1 MLSPMPK
8 ISVWKLVISSLLRN
22 RGFCTGQLLGREIL
36 RRPLQ
41 EQEEGIFE
49 VKLVGSESLLLV
61 TSARLSEEVCDEKRF
76 VKSTIP
82 EIFKIREIAGDGLF
96 TARNEEPNWKSARN
110 VLNPAFNRGA
120 MQTYFPTMFAIAQEL
135 IQECK
140 RQMDKEV
147 DVTKMFTKATLSMIG
162 QVGFGYSFG
171 KLSEK
176 KPHPFVQ
183 AMNYS
188 LSYIYYYVV
197 LPLFFKFLMFLFK
210 NIKYKRSITFMYN
223 IVDQVLQYRKGLLLD
238 KNSEKKE
245 FTDILDR
252 MLTTPDSETGKY
264 LSEENVRYQIIT
276 FLVAGH
282 ETTSGALSFTFYLL
296 AKHPEVLKKV
306 QQEISD
312 VLGDDPKQ
320 EPSYEQILSLK
331 YIQQVLKESLRLYPT
346 APIIFRTPIED
357 TTIGNQYKVLKGKI
371 VMLPLP
377 ILHRDKKI
385 WGPNPEKFDPD
396 RFSLE
401 NKSSIPAHAY
411 RPFGTGPRSCIG
423 QSFTITEATLLIAL
437 ILRQFTISVSSD
449 YELSINETLTIK
461 PKKFFPKVPFTQLR
475 VCFSTDGAAQV
486 GAVELS

>member
-1 MLSPMPK
+1 MF
-8 ISVWKLVISSLLRN
+8 SLLRN
-22 RGFCTGQLLGREIL
+22 RGASAGQLLYREIL
-36 RRPLQ
+36 CRPLQ

-76 VKSTIP
+76 VKSTNP

-120 MQTYFPTMFAIAQEL
+120 MQAYFPTMFAIAQEL

-171 KLSEK
+171 KLSAK

-183 AMNYS
+183 AMNYG
-188 LSYIYYYVV
+188 LGYIYYYVV
-197 LPLFFKFLMFLFK
+197 LPPIFRFIIFLFK
-210 NIKYKRSITFMYN
+210 NLKYKKSITFMYN

-252 MLTTPDSETGKY
+252 MLTTLDSETGKY

-276 FLVAGH
+276 FLIAGH
-282 ETTSGALSFTFYLL
+282 ETTSGLLSFTFYLL
-296 AKHPEVLKKV
+296 AKHQEVLKKV

-312 VLGDDPKQ
+312 VLGDDLKQ

-346 APIIFRTPIED
+346 APAIFRTPIED
-357 TTIGNQYKVLKGKI
+357 TTIGNRYKVPKDKTVWLSLF
-371 VMLPLP
+371 V
-377 ILHRDKKI
+377 LHRDKKI

-449 YELSINETLTIK
+449 YELSIDQTVTIK
-461 PKKFFPKVPFTQLR
+461 PKNFFLKFHSRNL
-475 VCFSTDGAAQV
+475 
-486 GAVELS
+486 